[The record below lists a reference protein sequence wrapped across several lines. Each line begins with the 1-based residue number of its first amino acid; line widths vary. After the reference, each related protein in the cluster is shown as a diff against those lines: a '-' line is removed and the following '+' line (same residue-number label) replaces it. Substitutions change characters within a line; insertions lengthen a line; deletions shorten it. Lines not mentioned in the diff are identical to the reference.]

1 MYTCMS
7 ATCASKVNMQCQVP
21 HPPDLEVLMLIAI
34 ATVRQ
39 SSCCSVVQLLIY
51 SFCYIYIMYTYIYI
65 CMYIYIYII
74 CIYVYVYIV
83 FHVDVCVYLY
93 NQDN

>member
-51 SFCYIYIMYTYIYI
+51 SYMYTYIYI
-65 CMYIYIYII
+65 CMYIYII

>member
-1 MYTCMS
+1 
-7 ATCASKVNMQCQVP
+7 MQCQVP

-51 SFCYIYIMYTYIYI
+51 SFCYIYICIRIYI
-65 CMYIYIYII
+65 CMYIYII

>member
-51 SFCYIYIMYTYIYI
+51 SFCYIYICIRIYMYVYIY
-65 CMYIYIYII
+65 YII

>member
-51 SFCYIYIMYTYIYI
+51 SFCYIYICIRIYIY
-65 CMYIYIYII
+65 MYVYIYII
-74 CIYVYVYIV
+74 CIYVYVFIV

>member
-51 SFCYIYIMYTYIYI
+51 SFCYIYMYTYIYI
-65 CMYIYIYII
+65 CMYIYII

>member
-51 SFCYIYIMYTYIYI
+51 SFCYIYICIRIYIY
-65 CMYIYIYII
+65 MYVYIYII